1 MSELLT
7 KIQTTIAAID
17 DIEKAIQER
26 GLKTE
31 GFSLLEYG
39 DLIRRISGGA
49 GSLYPDYATLLLK
62 KETKVETFVG
72 QLVDN
77 NFLTGVSTPVTQWF
91 IADPNDVYHF
101 NDNVHI
107 CETFIAEKQDHNIKE
122 GIILLCSNELVEII
136 EVTETE

>member
-1 MSELLT
+1 VSELLA
-7 KIQTTIAAID
+7 KIQTTIMAID

-26 GLKTE
+26 GLNTF
-31 GFSLLEYG
+31 GFSLSEYG

-62 KETKVETFVG
+62 KETKVETFIG

-77 NFLTGVSTPVTQWF
+77 NFLTGVPTSTTQWLTT
-91 IADPNDVYHF
+91 DSNNVYHF
-101 NDNVHI
+101 NDDVRI
-107 CETFIAEKQDHNIKE
+107 CETFMAEKKDCNIME

-136 EVTETE
+136 EVTEE